1 MIGTFFCVFI
11 RKPLDVHCLP
21 SILCMLTG
29 GKCAT
34 VIGTSIKRM
43 RKTTFLFCLPMGKVH
58 DFTRNKSNELFS
70 FTFPAHREQCLFSC
84 ACRLRSFR
92 YGGHDILLHY
102 RTIIMRRFRLRSASP
117 ANAQCT
123 QCINVINVLFF
134 FAGNFKA
141 GPEPGTILK
150 KLCPKEQ
157 LCFQVL
163 MNDVLKPYV
172 PEYKGHLTT
181 DDGDRILLNFF

>member
-1 MIGTFFCVFI
+1 M
-11 RKPLDVHCLP
+11 
-21 SILCMLTG
+21 LCTPTD
-29 GKCAT
+29 GKRAT
-34 VIGTSIKRM
+34 VICRPIKRIE
-43 RKTTFLFCLPMGKVH
+43 
-58 DFTRNKSNELFS
+58 KSCFNFAYPWEGCTIL
-70 FTFPAHREQCLFSC
+70 REINRMSYF
-84 ACRLRSFR
+84 RLRFQRITNEQHVCFHTPADYVVSDT
-92 YGGHDILLHY
+92 GHDILLHY
-102 RTIIMRRFRLRSASP
+102 RFAPISFEISFSRQRAVYAMYQCNKRF
-117 ANAQCT
+117 
-123 QCINVINVLFF
+123 VLFFF

-181 DDGDRILLNFF
+181 DDGDRILLIFLKF